1 MKKNI
6 LVLVAAI
13 AALFATSCGT
23 TYNIT
28 DNNTHL
34 LSVASSAYTLPTVA
48 ELQVTATKISFQM
61 TYKNNL
67 SLKDIADFSASPKVQ
82 YMIKLTLNKAAEKYD
97 ADLIVAPNY
106 SIATS
111 EDYKNVTVSITGYP
125 ATYTNFR
132 TATSADMEMIKN
144 GTQKGTAVVPC
155 SASSINDREWNE
167 FYAR

>member
-1 MKKNI
+1 MKKSI
-6 LVLVAAI
+6 FALACVAVAL
-13 AALFATSCGT
+13 LFASCSTS
-23 TYNIT
+23 YNLS

-34 LSVASSAYTLPTVA
+34 LTVASTAYTLPTVA
-48 ELQVTATKISFQM
+48 ELQVTPTKISFQM

-67 SLKDIADFSASPKVQ
+67 SLKDISEFSASPKVQ

-111 EDYKNVTVSITGYP
+111 EDFKNVTVSITGYP
-125 ATYTNFR
+125 ATYANFR
-132 TATSADMEMIKN
+132 TATAADMEMIKN
-144 GTQKGTAVVPC
+144 GTGGTSVVPC
-155 SASSINDREWNE
+155 SASSINDREYNE

>member
-1 MKKNI
+1 MKKSI
-6 LVLVAAI
+6 LVLAI
-13 AALFATSCGT
+13 AAVAVMFASCGT
-23 TYNIT
+23 TYNLT

-34 LSVASSAYTLPTVA
+34 LTVASSAYTLPTVA
-48 ELQVTATKISFQM
+48 ELQVTPTKISFQM

-67 SLKDIADFSASPKVQ
+67 SLKDISEFSASPKVQ

-111 EDYKNVTVSITGYP
+111 EDFKNVTVSITGYP
-125 ATYTNFR
+125 ANYANFR
-132 TATSADMEMIKN
+132 TATASDMEMIKN
-144 GTQKGTAVVPC
+144 GGGTTVVPC
-155 SASSINDREWNE
+155 SASSINDREYNE